1 MPTSKVIQEV
11 KERFPLLNQVPFKY
25 EEGVDH
31 QELMEVARERM
42 ESGSHRLLVANRG
55 NEFLDSGE
63 QVAWILTSGSNPE
76 KITGKKQI
84 ASALLDRIETL
95 V

>member
-1 MPTSKVIQEV
+1 
-11 KERFPLLNQVPFKY
+11 
-25 EEGVDH
+25 
-31 QELMEVARERM
+31 M

-76 KITGKKQI
+76 KVVGKKQI
-84 ASALLDRIETL
+84 ASALLDRIESL